1 MRRYSLPPER
11 RAHIHQPNVKA
22 ADMDSQKRIISTM
35 GGSIAMNCSICKD
48 EIEGEGY
55 STQPFFKDENKKC
68 CEVCSRIFVGPAK
81 RNYKDIGEE

>member
-1 MRRYSLPPER
+1 M
-11 RAHIHQPNVKA
+11 K
-22 ADMDSQKRIISTM
+22 
-35 GGSIAMNCSICKD
+35 CSICKD

-81 RNYKDIGEE
+81 RNYKDIEEHDECDCFTCSERAQGDE